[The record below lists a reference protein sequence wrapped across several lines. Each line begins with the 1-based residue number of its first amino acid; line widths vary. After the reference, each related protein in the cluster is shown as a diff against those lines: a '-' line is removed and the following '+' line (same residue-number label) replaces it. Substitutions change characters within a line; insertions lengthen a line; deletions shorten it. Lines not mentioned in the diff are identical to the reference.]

1 MANIIDRRIIESF
14 FLSGYDPSLTMT
26 APSDGPPSTIGD
38 LCENDSQ
45 LHLMHNGNG
54 SVSISSG
61 SAAGIPAHGIHLL
74 GVPAEPPKVPTNY
87 IRYESNL
94 FQLHNLIFLGCVLK
108 VELQFFLYQSEKLPC

>member
-1 MANIIDRRIIESF
+1 
-14 FLSGYDPSLTMT
+14 MT

-87 IRYESNL
+87 IRYESYLN
-94 FQLHNLIFLGCVLK
+94 QLHNLIFLGCVLK